1 MNAPAKETVK
11 RSETPAKK
19 TTLTQDKEPTPPK
32 FDVVKEAEAKAERR
46 WVDSIDIP
54 SPLRPSHVDV
64 LMDKYA
70 ADNGLSPEARDR
82 MKAREFIREQGL
94 PNPTRRFR
102 VTAFKSGSKQPLADP
117 ASIEALD
124 AADAIRVYKEVE
136 NKGNADLLKHSTRF
150 ETMIEAS

>member
-11 RSETPAKK
+11 KPEAPVKK
-19 TTLTQDKEPTPPK
+19 TTVAEDTKPATPK
-32 FDVVKEAEAKAERR
+32 FDVAKAAEAKAERR

-70 ADNGLSPEARDR
+70 TDNGLSAEARDR